1 MPSELTRCFITDNI
15 IQKIDNTDFD
25 GIFYRVE
32 YSGKQFKFKFYWD
45 HENSSFV
52 EDNKYVLQGLIAN
65 GKFPF
70 DETKILYDNDRL
82 EKIIHEAYFP
92 RKPKEKLNNLIDFLF
107 SIQDSEGKE
116 FNLQVSGSAD
126 EFINKL
132 YFKNYEEFLLYLLTL
147 QDMNYIVVKRSL
159 IDSLSAIDTIR
170 FTFSGLE
177 YVIELQESGEKSRNC
192 FIAMSFSDLQQELRN
207 TLKEAI
213 TDCDYTPVLV
223 DEINFD
229 SDVTIND
236 AIISNIKQSKFMI
249 ADFTEQ
255 KHGVYF
261 EAGYALGQGKPV
273 IYTCNRTDFSNTH
286 FDTNHYPHIVYENL
300 KELKEKLVYKIKA
313 WID

>member
-1 MPSELTRCFITDNI
+1 MSLELTRCFITNNT
-15 IQKIDNTDFD
+15 IQKIDNSDFD

-32 YSGKQFKFKFYWD
+32 YSNKQYKFKFHCD
-45 HENSSFV
+45 HVNSSFV
-52 EDNKYVLQGLIAN
+52 NKHKHVLQGLIAN
-65 GKFPF
+65 GKFPY
-70 DETKILYDNDRL
+70 DETEIFYDNDRL
-82 EKIIHEAYFP
+82 EIIINEAYFP
-92 RKPKEKLNNLIDFLF
+92 RKPKEKINNLIDFLF

-116 FNLQVSGSAD
+116 FNLQVSGC
-126 EFINKL
+126 EEVFINKL
-132 YFKNYEEFLLYLLTL
+132 YFKNYEEFMLYLLTL
-147 QDMNYIVVKRSL
+147 QDLGYIIIERYIAK
-159 IDSLSAIDTIR
+159 SLSAIHSIR

-192 FIAMSFSDLQQELRN
+192 FIAMSFSDSQQELRN

-213 TDCDYTPVLV
+213 NDCDYVPVLV

-236 AIISNIKQSKFMI
+236 AIISNIKQSKFMV

-261 EAGYALGQGKPV
+261 EAGYALGKGKPV
-273 IYTCNRTDFSNTH
+273 IYTCNSSDFSKTH
-286 FDTNHYPHIVYENL
+286 FDTNHYPHIVYDNL

>member
-1 MPSELTRCFITDNI
+1 MTSKPTRCFITDTI

-52 EDNKYVLQGLIAN
+52 ENNKHILQGLITN
-65 GKFPF
+65 GKFPYN
-70 DETKILYDNDRL
+70 DDIIYDNDKL
-82 EKIIHEAYFP
+82 EKIINEAYFP
-92 RKPKEKLNNLIDFLF
+92 RKPKEKLDNLIDFLF

-116 FNLQVSGSAD
+116 FSLQVSGSAD
-126 EFINKL
+126 AFINKL

-147 QDMNYIVVKRSL
+147 QDMNYIVVKRGTME
-159 IDSLSAIDTIR
+159 SLSAIDTIR

-192 FIAMSFSDLQQELRN
+192 FIAMSFSKSQQELRN
-207 TLKEAI
+207 TIKKAI
-213 TDCDYTPVLV
+213 TDCDYVPVLV

-261 EAGYALGQGKPV
+261 EAGYALGNGKPV
-273 IYTCNRTDFSNTH
+273 IYACRRKDFPNTH
-286 FDTNHYPHIVYENL
+286 FDTNHYPHIVYDDL
-300 KELKEKLVYKIKA
+300 KELKEQLIYKIKA